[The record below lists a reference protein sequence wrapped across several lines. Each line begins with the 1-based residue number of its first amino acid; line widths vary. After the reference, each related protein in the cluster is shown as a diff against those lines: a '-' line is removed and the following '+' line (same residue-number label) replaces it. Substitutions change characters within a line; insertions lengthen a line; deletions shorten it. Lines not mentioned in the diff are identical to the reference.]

1 MIDKSRSILKIAD
14 FGLGKDYKNRDFLM
28 TACGSPCYAPPE
40 MFQNRKYNPEKVDV
54 WALGV
59 IMYAMLLGFLP
70 FDDKDSRKIL
80 TNMMDYKIR
89 FPNNFTSDLT
99 DLLKKMINLN
109 PAERITLKEIEGHPW
124 IIQML

>member
-1 MIDKSRSILKIAD
+1 
-14 FGLGKDYKNRDFLM
+14 
-28 TACGSPCYAPPE
+28 
-40 MFQNRKYNPEKVDV
+40 
-54 WALGV
+54 
-59 IMYAMLLGFLP
+59 MYAMLLGFLP

-109 PAERITLKEIEGHPW
+109 PAERITLKEIEDHPW
-124 IIQML
+124 VIQML